1 MEVNQALTL
10 GFACFTETAML
21 HHAFTTF
28 LERNDVKAKYY
39 WLALL
44 LYAFCVLFTAG
55 NSFSIYF
62 VSLFCYSL
70 IVLFSLIFFR
80 NQMEVKLIVSFMFVA
95 LNYAFTVLAAT
106 FLWQM
111 RGNPISEYPLNLE
124 PAFWSQAI
132 LYLLFTVSVFVID
145 KLRNYEKDKNLLF
158 DGIYVFCVPLFML
171 LIILKLFYV
180 AMQVQSREYMLEN
193 FLIISGL
200 LLLLGLS
207 LYFLADRTR
216 SISETMEQKQI
227 IEQLLSM
234 QDVYYK
240 ELESQQKEIRSIS
253 HDEKPSSVFK
263 YDSGAGA
270 NGKSAGIC
278 KDYLSGC
285 GICSFCRTLW

>member
-62 VSLFCYSL
+62 VSLFCYAL

-171 LIILKLFYV
+171 LIILKLFCLMSNLNATNFKHNQNIV
-180 AMQVQSREYMLEN
+180 IPEN
-193 FLIISGL
+193 
-200 LLLLGLS
+200 
-207 LYFLADRTR
+207 R
-216 SISETMEQKQI
+216 
-227 IEQLLSM
+227 
-234 QDVYYK
+234 
-240 ELESQQKEIRSIS
+240 
-253 HDEKPSSVFK
+253 
-263 YDSGAGA
+263 
-270 NGKSAGIC
+270 
-278 KDYLSGC
+278 
-285 GICSFCRTLW
+285 